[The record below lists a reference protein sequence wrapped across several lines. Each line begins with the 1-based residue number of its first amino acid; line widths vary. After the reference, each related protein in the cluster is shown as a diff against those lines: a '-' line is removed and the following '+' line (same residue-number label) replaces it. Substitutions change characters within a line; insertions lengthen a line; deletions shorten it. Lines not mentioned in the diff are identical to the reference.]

1 MTWSCV
7 SSMVNFLNFY
17 FAKVY
22 LAIIETKVW
31 QFIFAGNSLLWSV
44 DMPANWGIKCNIL
57 AGRMLC
63 PTYIVMILLSFCNW
77 KKGYF
82 CQFGQG
88 RVIPYFISPLWYWH
102 NKSNWSP
109 WEKRSNWQHSVPHRN
124 NLTGLCPQQKKRFFS
139 SKHPEEYQNIKLCQ
153 QMQLLGNN
161 LYFVDPMGFHKGQ
174 EPGKLT
180 SWEEDLVFLIWLSTG
195 KFL

>member
-1 MTWSCV
+1 MDNLTWSCV

-63 PTYIVMILLSFCNW
+63 PTYILMILLSFCSW
-77 KKGYF
+77 KKVIF
-82 CQFGQG
+82 VSLA
-88 RVIPYFISPLWYWH
+88 RVESFHILSAPYGIGTISQIEVPEKKDQIGNTVFPTEITWLVFVL
-102 NKSNWSP
+102 NRKSD
-109 WEKRSNWQHSVPHRN
+109 
-124 NLTGLCPQQKKRFFS
+124 FFL
-139 SKHPEEYQNIKLCQ
+139 PNILRNIKISNYANRCSSSEITFIL
-153 QMQLLGNN
+153 
-161 LYFVDPMGFHKGQ
+161 
-174 EPGKLT
+174 
-180 SWEEDLVFLIWLSTG
+180 
-195 KFL
+195 